1 MASISRIHLAAITLV
16 LASVLGACRQDE
28 PVETPTPLAVPFQG
42 TISDSLVA
50 ATVEFGGKVDT
61 LSAGSFRENLNRLQ
75 ALFPEVMQDE
85 ARSLPIRQEMVRQYV
100 LEQLLMQEAQRRGLK
115 ADSAMA
121 AAEIERYR
129 SRFDTEEDF
138 LRELEEIHQTESDL
152 RSQFM
157 STISRDA
164 LIQSIED
171 SLPRPSVEEVEE
183 FRKSLATRLRVQ
195 HILIGVP
202 EEASPDDLE
211 ASRKRATQLVDSL
224 ASGQPFAMLA
234 RKHSDDPGSRV
245 SGGELPWFR
254 RGEMVPEFEKAAF
267 ELVAT
272 GDMTKKPV
280 RTAYGYHLIRL
291 LDRQEDN
298 AISADSALVLLTKRR
313 VRAAHEELQR
323 RLVSQTVVR
332 TNPAFVPP
340 PATPLPSDE

>member
-1 MASISRIHLAAITLV
+1 MSPIHLAAVTLV
-16 LASVLGACRQDE
+16 LASVLGACRRDE
-28 PVETPTPLAVPFQG
+28 PVETPTPLAVPFQS

-61 LSAGSFRENLNRLQ
+61 LYASAFRDNLNRLQ

-115 ADSAMA
+115 ADSAMV
-121 AAEIERYR
+121 AAEMERYR
-129 SRFDTEEDF
+129 SRFDTEDDF

-164 LIQSIED
+164 LVQSIED
-171 SLPRPSVEEVEE
+171 SLARPSPKEVEE
-183 FRKSLATRLRVQ
+183 FRKSHATRLRVQ

-211 ASRKRATQLVDSL
+211 ASRKRATQLADSL

-234 RKHSDDPGSRV
+234 RNHSDDPGSRV

-267 ELVAT
+267 ELVST
-272 GDMTKKPV
+272 GDFTRKPV

-291 LDRQEDN
+291 LDRQEDD
-298 AISADSALVLLTKRR
+298 AIDADSAQVLLTKRR

-323 RLVSQTVVR
+323 RLVSQTIVR